1 MSESFKTRTAFI
13 MASVGSAVGLG
24 NIFRFPALAVKYGLA
39 FIIVY
44 TILLFTIGIPML
56 SAELAVG
63 RKFSMSAVGSARK
76 ILKKAEFAGWLAAA
90 NSFVIA
96 SYYCVLFS
104 MVLLCAVFSY
114 RLYDMSVDG
123 MLVFKDILYT
133 SQLRIEVVLGLVAAW
148 AAVYLCFGRAEKLG
162 IISTVSVIFAVVV
175 IFLLA
180 VWRGLSSSDQLNSFL
195 RFDVGVLYSRGFWGD
210 VSGQVFFSLSVA
222 VGAMISYGAFLHKK
236 ENIAVCGVIIGVC
249 DLAVSIFATVIYATV
264 PKTDTEGGLLTCFS
278 VYPEAFM
285 QLGGGLVSAIVS
297 FLFYLSLALLCL
309 DSVIAY
315 LKSITHCLEDRFSV
329 LQERSAVKVIGLA
342 AFLGFFMLGAQG
354 SVVLAFADGI
364 VAKFLTLSVALI
376 EMIIF
381 GYVLGTGT
389 IAEEM
394 GIKNRGAV
402 ERGFAFSIKIFAPAV
417 LAFLFLREFIF

>member
-133 SQLRIEVVLGLVAAW
+133 SQLRIEVVLGLIAAW

-162 IISTVSVIFAVVV
+162 IISTVSVMFAVVV

-210 VSGQVFFSLSVA
+210 VSIEANQLTLS
-222 VGAMISYGAFLHKK
+222 
-236 ENIAVCGVIIGVC
+236 ER
-249 DLAVSIFATVIYATV
+249 AT
-264 PKTDTEGGLLTCFS
+264 LLGHTYS
-278 VYPEAFM
+278 
-285 QLGGGLVSAIVS
+285 S
-297 FLFYLSLALLCL
+297 
-309 DSVIAY
+309 
-315 LKSITHCLEDRFSV
+315 
-329 LQERSAVKVIGLA
+329 
-342 AFLGFFMLGAQG
+342 
-354 SVVLAFADGI
+354 ADGI
-364 VAKFLTLSVALI
+364 VVKADDQAP
-376 EMIIF
+376 
-381 GYVLGTGT
+381 YVGVGA
-389 IAEEM
+389 I
-394 GIKNRGAV
+394 AV
-402 ERGFAFSIKIFAPAV
+402 EMVSGTKAYVGKVYHKLMFKEPNDENATKQENVAFAHTTLEADVVPQTDYTISTAQSFETEAAAVTWIKGLLDIT
-417 LAFLFLREFIF
+417 